1 MVCTGKVVKATCA
14 ASASDY
20 ATICKQVSRGH
31 KPDFFRAAECLS
43 EYVRNYA
50 GGTEK
55 PLLLELDACVKSLAV
70 VLPKPFRLRGWF
82 VFLSPGRNLRCF
94 GVGIVSA
101 QHSRLQVSASRFKSL
116 GAQGCFRH
124 NRDKDMP
131 KANNEPKP
139 FRLRG

>member
-1 MVCTGKVVKATCA
+1 MVCTGKVVKVACA

-20 ATICKQVSRGH
+20 ATICQQVSRGH

-82 VFLSPGRNLRCF
+82 GFFVAWVQFALFRRRGCF
-94 GVGIVSA
+94 GPAFEAAGVGVEA
-101 QHSRLQVSASRFKSL
+101 
-116 GAQGCFRH
+116 
-124 NRDKDMP
+124 
-131 KANNEPKP
+131 
-139 FRLRG
+139 

>member
-1 MVCTGKVVKATCA
+1 MFNIHRRAIRQEA

-82 VFLSPGRNLRCF
+82 GFLSPGRNLRCF
-94 GVGIVSA
+94 GVGAVSA
-101 QHSRLQVSASRFKSL
+101 QHSRLQVSASRPKSF
-116 GAQGCFRH
+116 GTRGR
-124 NRDKDMP
+124 P
-131 KANNEPKP
+131 KQT
-139 FRLRG
+139 